1 MKWYVSNEH
10 IPSKN
15 SEVKILTH
23 MIGLK
28 RQIWFV
34 LVVSFKLRSQHIQ
47 SVQSLV
53 DKFSSEKLFP
63 NDSNA

>member
-1 MKWYVSNEH
+1 
-10 IPSKN
+10 
-15 SEVKILTH
+15 